1 MHPNVYWAQTAKDV
15 FLKVAIIDIQREPD
29 ICIEDEEIEFC
40 AIGSTGTQGIQRY
53 DFVIEF
59 FLPIDAST
67 SSFVIREREIMI
79 SLPKKETDW
88 WPRLLHEPK
97 KLPWLKVDFEK
108 WKSEDLSSTDD
119 ENPKDEIKKRLSDQ
133 VSSEDFLRSK
143 YPDVYKDL
151 QKHELNYVSESNR
164 KIYLFFYNLFM
175 FCTYLYIFSVL
186 NIRYARL
193 GNDFIPHAFKSVGS
207 VLKMI
212 SLLMFLEVLHPIF
225 GYTKTSSLN
234 AFLTIG
240 SRNFILFFLID
251 GEPRI
256 QEKPVIFYTF
266 TIYCLIE
273 LTKYPYYLLRTYDIQ
288 QGFIAWIRYTL
299 WIPLYPATFICEG
312 VIVLRNIPYFEETKK
327 FTVSLPNSY
336 NFAFHFPSVLRI
348 YLLFVFFPTLYA
360 SMQAMYQQRCKKLNV
375 KQYKKN
381 KKGFFT

>member
-119 ENPKDEIKKRLSDQ
+119 DNPKDEIKKRLSDQ

-151 QKHELNYVSESNR
+151 QKHELSYVSESNR

-240 SRNFILFFLID
+240 SRNFILFFSHRRRTQD
-251 GEPRI
+251 SGETRHFLYFYYILPHRI
-256 QEKPVIFYTF
+256 NKVSLLPSTNVRYSARL
-266 TIYCLIE
+266 YCM
-273 LTKYPYYLLRTYDIQ
+273 D
-288 QGFIAWIRYTL
+288 
-299 WIPLYPATFICEG
+299 PLYIMDTP
-312 VIVLRNIPYFEETKK
+312 IPCH
-327 FTVSLPNSY
+327 
-336 NFAFHFPSVLRI
+336 FHL
-348 YLLFVFFPTLYA
+348 
-360 SMQAMYQQRCKKLNV
+360 
-375 KQYKKN
+375 
-381 KKGFFT
+381 